1 MSNFSFNLNTT
12 PTPSNVTYLKPY
24 GIYDNVEIDKIEEKT
39 GNKQDGGTWR
49 CLNITFKNENGIYI
63 ERLFIPDP
71 NNEKDAER
79 REGESNGNKWMFCS
93 NCEVFMARIA
103 SIASAYNPEG
113 YKKMQEASSKFKSFD
128 DVVKYFKAVIS
139 KAPGAKTSIKL
150 VGTKKDSGI
159 YASLPNALGTKLL
172 DDGTWDVYPIRA
184 FGENLAFTNYEK
196 KKKEEYE
203 NAKPS
208 SAPSK
213 KNENPDTL
221 GVDSTEEDI
230 DYDSLL

>member
-1 MSNFSFNLNTT
+1 M
-12 PTPSNVTYLKPY
+12 
-24 GIYDNVEIDKIEEKT
+24 
-39 GNKQDGGTWR
+39 
-49 CLNITFKNENGIYI
+49 
-63 ERLFIPDP
+63 
-71 NNEKDAER
+71 
-79 REGESNGNKWMFCS
+79 
-93 NCEVFMARIA
+93 
-103 SIASAYNPEG
+103 
-113 YKKMQEASSKFKSFD
+113 
-128 DVVKYFKAVIS
+128 
-139 KAPGAKTSIKL
+139 
-150 VGTKKDSGI
+150 GTKKDSGI
-159 YASLPNALGTKLL
+159 YAALPNALGTKLL

>member
-1 MSNFSFNLNTT
+1 MGQ
-12 PTPSNVTYLKPY
+12 VCC
-24 GIYDNVEIDKIEEKT
+24 
-39 GNKQDGGTWR
+39 
-49 CLNITFKNENGIYI
+49 CLLHDDEGDQLH
-63 ERLFIPDP
+63 RLFRTVDEAVGVAVAGGADVTGV
-71 NNEKDAER
+71 EKDLLAVVVEH
-79 REGESNGNKWMFCS
+79 GF
-93 NCEVFMARIA
+93 A
-103 SIASAYNPEG
+103 
-113 YKKMQEASSKFKSFD
+113 FD

-159 YASLPNALGTKLL
+159 YAALPNALGTKLL

>member
-184 FGENLAFTNYEK
+184 FGDNLAFTNYEK